1 MSFNQVLKAMALGAV
16 VAPVMLAQGRGGG
29 GGGAAVVAPRAAPE
43 IYRSMVSGNAG
54 ARLGLTTSSSA
65 SARDTLGLLVS
76 NIVAGGPAEKAGIA
90 EGSRI
95 VAVNGVDIRIAA
107 ADVGDAQLSDLMGR
121 RLTREL
127 AKVTNGTDV
136 ELRVVSGG
144 QTRTVKVATVDPSTL
159 ASANARTVTRFSP
172 AVGGVYH
179 ATSGDGAAVGM
190 ALGGTGSKRDT
201 LGVFV
206 MSVDEGG
213 PAEKAG
219 IIEGM
224 RIQAVN
230 GIDLRIP
237 SADAGD
243 QALVGARA
251 RRLQREIESLKPG
264 DQVEL
269 KVYSAG
275 SMRTLKVTTVKASDL
290 PRRSQFISVG
300 DNMLHIAPMMRDI
313 RMHIDTTLHGNMLR
327 VNGIMDNVR
336 IHLDS
341 TIRLRRDT
349 LRDLRIRV
357 DTTAKVQRIVR
368 GG

>member
-1 MSFNQVLKAMALGAV
+1 MSFKHVLKAMALGAI
-16 VAPVMLAQGRGGG
+16 VAPVMLAQGRAGG
-29 GGGAAVVAPRAAPE
+29 GGGAGAVIAKTSPE
-43 IYRSMVSGNAG
+43 VVYRSMLSGNAG
-54 ARLGLTTSSSA
+54 ARLGLTTTSSST
-65 SARDTLGLLVS
+65 ARDTLGLLVS
-76 NIVAGGPAEKAGIA
+76 NIVANGPAAKAGIE
-90 EGSRI
+90 EGARI
-95 VAVNGVDIRIAA
+95 VAVNGVDIRIGA
-107 ADVGDAQLSDLMGR
+107 ADVGDSQLSDLMGR

-136 ELRVVSGG
+136 ELRVVTGG
-144 QTRTVKVATVDPSTL
+144 QTRTVKVSTVDPSTL
-159 ASANARTVTRFSP
+159 VSPTRQVVYKNAIGGMFQTTR
-172 AVGGVYH
+172 
-179 ATSGDGAAVGM
+179 GDAAAIGM
-190 ALGGTGSKRDT
+190 AIGGTGSKRDT

-206 MSVDEGG
+206 MGVDDGG

-243 QALVGARA
+243 QALVDARA
-251 RRLQREIESLKPG
+251 RRLHREIEAVKPG

-290 PRRSQFISVG
+290 PRRSHFFSIG
-300 DNMLHIAPMMRDI
+300 DNLLHVAPVMRDI
-313 RMHIDTTLHGNMLR
+313 RVHIDTTVRANMLR
-327 VNGIMDNVR
+327 VNDLMHDVR

-341 TIRLRRDT
+341 TVRMRRDT
-349 LRDLRIRV
+349 LRDLRVRV
-357 DTTAKVQRIVR
+357 DTTGVR
-368 GG
+368 TIRR